1 MNGRVEDLCCD
12 YCCRTLLS
20 EIVSLATISTF
31 IPTGSSQL
39 PSENFLRIFPYH
51 LPPLRKFR
59 NVGRIENTVVLN
71 FHVTNW
77 VALGFRWTRMEV
89 TCREIGLEP
98 SHDSLPGQPYFKSM
112 HGGSVSYSKATFFR
126 RRYTLRCVSRMRVS
140 SVG

>member
-1 MNGRVEDLCCD
+1 MTTVAEL
-12 YCCRTLLS
+12 Y
-20 EIVSLATISTF
+20 LAEF
-31 IPTGSSQL
+31 QRSSQPVL

-77 VALGFRWTRMEV
+77 VALGFRWTRMED

-98 SHDSLPGQPYFKSM
+98 SQDSFPGQPYFKSM

-140 SVG
+140 NVG